1 MKNAAEDMDFS
12 VTKEKG
18 KEENVRREIENKR
31 RHSARVGYNT
41 RHLFAIAYLKETDM
55 SLLNVPAGK
64 DLPEDIYVVIEI
76 PANADPIKYEVD
88 KESGAL
94 FVDRFMSTAMFY
106 PCNYGY
112 INHTLSLDGDPV
124 DVLVPT
130 PYPLQPGSVIR
141 CRPVGVLKMTDE
153 AGEDAKL
160 IAVPHTKLSKEYDH
174 IKDVNDLPELLK
186 AQIAHFFE
194 HYKDLE
200 KGKWVKVEGWENAE
214 AAKAEIVAS
223 FERAKNK

>member
-94 FVDRFMSTAMFY
+94 FVDRFMSTAMF
-106 PCNYGY
+106 
-112 INHTLSLDGDPV
+112 
-124 DVLVPT
+124 
-130 PYPLQPGSVIR
+130 
-141 CRPVGVLKMTDE
+141 
-153 AGEDAKL
+153 
-160 IAVPHTKLSKEYDH
+160 
-174 IKDVNDLPELLK
+174 
-186 AQIAHFFE
+186 
-194 HYKDLE
+194 
-200 KGKWVKVEGWENAE
+200 
-214 AAKAEIVAS
+214 
-223 FERAKNK
+223 

>member
-1 MKNAAEDMDFS
+1 
-12 VTKEKG
+12 
-18 KEENVRREIENKR
+18 
-31 RHSARVGYNT
+31 
-41 RHLFAIAYLKETDM
+41 M
-55 SLLNVPAGK
+55 SLLNVLRVK
-64 DLPEDIYVVIEI
+64 ICRKTSTLLLRSRLTQIRSNTEI
-76 PANADPIKYEVD
+76 D

-141 CRPVGVLKMTDE
+141 CRPVAGVLKMTDE

-186 AQIAHFFE
+186 AQIAHFF
-194 HYKDLE
+194 
-200 KGKWVKVEGWENAE
+200 
-214 AAKAEIVAS
+214 
-223 FERAKNK
+223 RALQRPRKRQVGES